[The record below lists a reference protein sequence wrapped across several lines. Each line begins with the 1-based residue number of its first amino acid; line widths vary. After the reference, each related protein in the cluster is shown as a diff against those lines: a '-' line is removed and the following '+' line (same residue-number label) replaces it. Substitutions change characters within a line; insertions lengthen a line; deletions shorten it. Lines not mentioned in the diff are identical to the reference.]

1 MVQISGFVSRVDE
14 LPPQKDPRTGEDRP
28 ALTVVSLEGLPLLCN
43 NREMV
48 NGCKPGAVVSAVVNV
63 AWKRSESGPARPQFW
78 LLGFS

>member
-1 MVQISGFVSRVDE
+1 MQISGFVSRVDV

-28 ALTVVSLEGLPLLCN
+28 PLTVVSLEGLPLLCN
-43 NREMV
+43 NGDIV

-63 AWKRSESGPARPQFW
+63 AWKRDDHGPARPQFW